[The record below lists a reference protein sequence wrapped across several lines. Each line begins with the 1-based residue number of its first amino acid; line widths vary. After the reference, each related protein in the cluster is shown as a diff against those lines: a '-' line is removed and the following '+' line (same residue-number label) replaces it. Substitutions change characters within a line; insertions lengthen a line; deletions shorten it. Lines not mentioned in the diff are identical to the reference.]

1 MSYVIKD
8 FFRCFLFPRQKGSFT
23 NVKFC
28 EIKFLDHHHQC
39 IKSFFS
45 LCYVSRG
52 GILRVVDRLLQRL
65 CPRAHQAIDTSLIF
79 NILKISMVF
88 DY

>member
-1 MSYVIKD
+1 MSYV
-8 FFRCFLFPRQKGSFT
+8 GSFT

-28 EIKFLDHHHQC
+28 EIKFLDHHIISALSHS
-39 IKSFFS
+39 IFS

-65 CPRAHQAIDTSLIF
+65 YPRAHQAIDTPLIF

-88 DY
+88 DYW